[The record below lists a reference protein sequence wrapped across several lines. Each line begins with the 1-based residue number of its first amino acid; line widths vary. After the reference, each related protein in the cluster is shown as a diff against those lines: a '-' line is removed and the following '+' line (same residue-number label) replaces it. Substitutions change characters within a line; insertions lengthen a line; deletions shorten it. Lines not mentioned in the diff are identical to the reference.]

1 MMCNALMYNIYAK
14 VMESVGFGY
23 ICIFDVEFL
32 VVKIRIKMKQVL
44 VTFVFFFTSFQYF
57 SQEKLLSL
65 DGTFQ
70 DKNLVVYNPPQADG
84 FGFCIT
90 KVLVNGEILPA
101 AIQSAHFE
109 INFQLF
115 QLKKGENVFVV
126 LEHAVGCEPRFMNPE
141 ILLPKSTFRC
151 TSISADK
158 TGTMNW
164 TTADE
169 AGSLDF
175 IIEQYRWNRWV
186 EAGQVKGKGT
196 KQSNTYHFQITPHSG
211 KNQIRVSQ
219 IDNSG
224 QKRSSQSV
232 FFNSGLSPLKMS
244 PAKVRDN
251 LYFKAGG
258 KEAKTKFEV
267 YDAYGNLLK
276 VGFSTMVD
284 CRNLVSG
291 VYFINFDNQ
300 TEKFIKIA
308 E

>member
-1 MMCNALMYNIYAK
+1 MCNALMYNIYTK

-32 VVKIRIKMKQVL
+32 VVIIRIKMKQVL
-44 VTFVFFFTSFQYF
+44 VTTVFFFAFFQCF

-70 DKNLVVYNPPQADG
+70 DKNLVVYNPPQSDG
-84 FGFCIT
+84 FGFCVT

-115 QLKKGENVFVV
+115 QLKKGQNVFVV
-126 LEHAVGCEPRFMNPE
+126 LEHASGCEPRFMNPE
-141 ILLPKSTFRC
+141 VLLPKSTFRC

-158 TGTMNW
+158 SGTINW

-196 KQSNTYHFQITPHSG
+196 KQSNAYHFQITPHSG
-211 KNQIRVSQ
+211 KNQIRISQ

-224 QKRSSQSV
+224 EKRSSQSV
-232 FFNSGLSPLKMS
+232 FFNSGLASLKMS

-251 LYFKAGG
+251 LYFKSAG

>member
-1 MMCNALMYNIYAK
+1 MCSALMYNIPTK
-14 VMESVGFGY
+14 VMEST
-23 ICIFDVEFL
+23 CIQGIFVFSL
-32 VVKIRIKMKQVL
+32 TIYFVAQFHLSMKQLVL
-44 VTFVFFFTSFQYF
+44 TSFF
-57 SQEKLLSL
+57 LLSVFHCLAQEKLLSL

-70 DKNLVVYNPPQADG
+70 NNNLVVYNPPQSDG
-84 FGFCIT
+84 FGFCVT

-115 QLKKGENVFVV
+115 QLKVGENVFVV
-126 LEHAVGCEPRFMNPE
+126 LEHAIGCQPRFMNPE

-158 TGTMNW
+158 TGMIKW

-186 EAGQVKGKGT
+186 EAGQVKGNGT
-196 KQSNTYHFQITPHSG
+196 KQSNAYNFQITPHSG

-219 IDNSG
+219 VDNTG
-224 QKRSSQSV
+224 EKRSSQIV
-232 FFNSGLSPLKMS
+232 FFNSGQTSLKISPT
-244 PAKVRDN
+244 KVRDN
-251 LYFKAGG
+251 LYFKAGS
-258 KEAKTKFEV
+258 KEMKTKFEV

-276 VGFSTMVD
+276 VGFASMVD
-284 CRNLVSG
+284 CTNLVSG

>member
-1 MMCNALMYNIYAK
+1 MCNALMYNIYAK

-23 ICIFDVEFL
+23 ICIFDVEFF

-44 VTFVFFFTSFQYF
+44 VTLVFFFTSFQYF

-158 TGTMNW
+158 TGTINW

-251 LYFKAGG
+251 LYFKVGG

>member
-1 MMCNALMYNIYAK
+1 
-14 VMESVGFGY
+14 
-23 ICIFDVEFL
+23 
-32 VVKIRIKMKQVL
+32 MKQVL
-44 VTFVFFFTSFQYF
+44 VTLVFFFAVFQSFT
-57 SQEKLLSL
+57 QEKLLSL

-70 DKNLVVYNPPQADG
+70 DKNLVVYNPPQSDG
-84 FGFCIT
+84 FGFCVT

-126 LEHAVGCEPRFMNPE
+126 LEHAAGCEPRFMNPE
-141 ILLPKSTFRC
+141 ILLPKSTFKC

-158 TGTMNW
+158 TGVIKW
-164 TTADE
+164 ITAEE

-186 EAGQVKGKGT
+186 DVGQVKGKGT
-196 KQSNTYHFQITPHSG
+196 KQSNSYYFQITPHSG

-219 IDNSG
+219 IDNTG
-224 QKRSSQSV
+224 EKRSSQSV
-232 FFNSGLSPLKMS
+232 FFNSGLSSLKMS

-251 LYFKAGG
+251 LYFKVGG
-258 KEAKTKFEV
+258 KAAKTKFEV

>member
-1 MMCNALMYNIYAK
+1 
-14 VMESVGFGY
+14 MESVGFGY
-23 ICIFDVEFL
+23 ICIFYVEFL

-44 VTFVFFFTSFQYF
+44 VTLVFFFTVLRSF

-70 DKNLVVYNPPQADG
+70 DKNLVVYNPPQSDG
-84 FGFCIT
+84 FGFCVT

-126 LEHAVGCEPRFMNPE
+126 LEHASGCEPRFMNPE
-141 ILLPKSTFRC
+141 ILLPKSSFRC
-151 TSISADK
+151 MSISADK
-158 TGTMNW
+158 TGAIKW

-186 EAGQVKGKGT
+186 DVGQVKGKGT
-196 KQSNTYHFQITPHSG
+196 KQLNSYYFQITPHSG
-211 KNQIRVSQ
+211 KNQLRVSQ
-219 IDNSG
+219 IDNTG
-224 QKRSSQSV
+224 EKRSSQSI
-232 FFNSGLSPLKMS
+232 FFNSGLSSLKLS
-244 PAKVRDN
+244 PAKVRDY
-251 LYFKAGG
+251 LYFKVGG
-258 KEAKTKFEV
+258 KAAKTKFEV

>member
-1 MMCNALMYNIYAK
+1 
-14 VMESVGFGY
+14 
-23 ICIFDVEFL
+23 
-32 VVKIRIKMKQVL
+32 MKQVL
-44 VTFVFFFTSFQYF
+44 VTLVFFFTVLQSF

-70 DKNLVVYNPPQADG
+70 DKNLVVYNPPQSDG
-84 FGFCIT
+84 FGFCVT

-126 LEHAVGCEPRFMNPE
+126 LEHASGCEPRFMNPE

-158 TGTMNW
+158 TGVIKW

-196 KQSNTYHFQITPHSG
+196 KQANAYYFQITPHSG

-219 IDNSG
+219 IDNTG
-224 QKRSSQSV
+224 EKRSSQSV
-232 FFNSGLSPLKMS
+232 FFNSGLSSLKMS

-251 LYFKAGG
+251 LYFKVGG

>member
-1 MMCNALMYNIYAK
+1 
-14 VMESVGFGY
+14 MESLGFGY
-23 ICIFDVEFL
+23 ICIFDVEFFSCL
-32 VVKIRIKMKQVL
+32 KKIKMKQVL
-44 VTFVFFFTSFQYF
+44 VTLIFLFTVFKSFA
-57 SQEKLLSL
+57 QEKLLSL
-65 DGTFQ
+65 DGNFQ
-70 DKNLVVYNPPQADG
+70 DKNLVVYNPPQSDG
-84 FGFCIT
+84 FGFCVT

-109 INFQLF
+109 INFHLF

-126 LEHAVGCEPRFMNPE
+126 LEHATGCEPRFMNPE
-141 ILLPKSTFRC
+141 VLLPKSTFRC
-151 TSISADK
+151 TSINADK
-158 TGTMNW
+158 TGTINW

-169 AGSLDF
+169 GGSLDF

-196 KQSNTYHFQITPHSG
+196 KQSNSYHFQITPHSG

-219 IDNSG
+219 IDNTG
-224 QKRSSQSV
+224 EKRSSQSI
-232 FFNSGLSPLKMS
+232 FFNSGLSSLKMS

-251 LYFKAGG
+251 LYFKVGVKA
-258 KEAKTKFEV
+258 AKTKYEV

>member
-1 MMCNALMYNIYAK
+1 MCNALMYNIYAK

-141 ILLPKSTFRC
+141 VLLPKSTFRC

-158 TGTMNW
+158 TGTIHW

-251 LYFKAGG
+251 LYFKVGG
-258 KEAKTKFEV
+258 KEVKTKFEV